1 MYECEEC
8 GWRGHYRELEKQD
21 IKGRPGELELQCPKC
36 NSPKL
41 KEIGG
46 KGSRVTLSP
55 APCPC

>member
-8 GWRGHYRELEKQD
+8 GWRGHYRELVKLPTDLTEV
-21 IKGRPGELELQCPKC
+21 ELQCPKC